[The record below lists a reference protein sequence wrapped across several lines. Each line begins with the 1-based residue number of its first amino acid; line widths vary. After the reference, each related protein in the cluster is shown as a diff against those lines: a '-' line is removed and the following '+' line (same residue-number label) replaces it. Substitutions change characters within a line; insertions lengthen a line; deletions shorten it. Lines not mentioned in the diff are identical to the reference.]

1 MVANRHLQRACVF
14 ILVFL
19 LNWRI
24 LIIVLGLIEAT
35 IPEDELD
42 LERPITVVHKPILVD
57 VNKYK
62 LQYRGIPLSN
72 AGFNRPSIQS

>member
-1 MVANRHLQRACVF
+1 MVADRHLQRAWVF

-72 AGFNRPSIQS
+72 AAFNRPSIQS